1 MNKLIPIACL
11 ALLGTTDVY
20 AQSDAATTSTPATPA
35 PANKPAL
42 GPDGKPVQ
50 QVTIS
55 GGRASDMDERRNSVA
70 GKQVYGREEL
80 DRNGDSNLGDI
91 LKRLPGVTIGGRPGR
106 DGDVRMRGMGN
117 GYTQVLLNG
126 ERPPAGF
133 SMESLSPDQVERI
146 EIMRGPI
153 AEHSTRAIAGTI
165 NIILRDGYQQ
175 RDNQLKF
182 TDTIEQGRHA
192 PNVSLTVPGKV
203 GGLTWLL
210 TGSIFENRQHDQT
223 ETYNRDTRADGVV
236 LKDQNVLDETSRN
249 ARGIHLTPRLSYKF
263 DNGDTLNFQPF
274 LMANRSDGNARSDL
288 TQNFGLVPPALQQP
302 PEYNLALTST
312 HSESTFLRGFGNWV
326 HKLQGASK
334 LDVKF
339 GFGSGHSDND
349 SVRYQYDNAG
359 GLLNRYTDTSTVH
372 DRSASSGG
380 KYTTPIGKQHSLAA
394 GWDVELGHRV
404 ETKTSLDKDGAA
416 QFEDSGDNLT
426 ADTRRL
432 AVFAQDEWDISKQWS
447 GYAGLRWEGIRTTST
462 RGGQDISNTS
472 SVLSP
477 LLHAVYRIPDHDKDQ
492 IRASLTKSYK
502 AANIQDLIA
511 LPSLSR
517 LNSATRPDRTGNP
530 DLKPEL
536 ATGLDF
542 AYEHYLGRSGILTA
556 GGFIRDIDDLI
567 RRQLSLQNTPTGP
580 RWVSTPANI
589 GHARTK
595 GIELEAKFQLQEL
608 VADGP
613 AIDFRSNYSRFWS
626 SVDDIPGPNNRLD
639 AQPKQTAN
647 VGLDY
652 RLKQVPL
659 TLGASL
665 NWTPETIIQ
674 SSAEQVVYT
683 SRKRSFDAYGLWKFN
698 PRNQIRISA
707 NNLMAEDALGS
718 NIVTTNGLAQLANT
732 TNQTYV
738 VWSVKY
744 EMKF

>member
-1 MNKLIPIACL
+1 MNKLIPFACL
-11 ALLGTTDVY
+11 ALLGASDVY
-20 AQSDAATTSTPATPA
+20 AQADAAPTTTA
-35 PANKPAL
+35 PAKPAL
-42 GPDGKPVQ
+42 GPDGKPVP

-70 GKQVYGREEL
+70 GKQIYGREEL

-106 DGDVRMRGMGN
+106 GGDVRMRGMGN

-133 SMESLSPDQVERI
+133 SMESLSPDQVERV

-175 RDNQLKF
+175 KDNQLKF
-182 TDTIEQGRHA
+182 TDSIEQGRHA

-203 GGLTWLL
+203 GSLTWLL
-210 TGSIFENRQHDQT
+210 TGSVFENRQHDQT
-223 ETYNRDTRADGVV
+223 ETYNRDTREDGVV
-236 LKDQNVLDETSRN
+236 LKDQNVLDETKRTS
-249 ARGIHLTPRLSYKF
+249 RGIHLTPRLSYKF
-263 DNGDTLNFQPF
+263 DSGDTLNFQPF
-274 LMANRSDGNARSDL
+274 LMVNRSDGNSRSDL

-302 PEYNLALTST
+302 PEYNLALTGT

-326 HKLQGASK
+326 HKLEGASK

-339 GFGSGHSDND
+339 GFGSGHSDSD
-349 SVRYQYDNAG
+349 SLRYQYENAG
-359 GLLNRYTDTSTVH
+359 NLLQRYTDDATVR

-380 KYTTPIGKQHSLAA
+380 KYTTPIGKEHSLAA

-404 ETKTSLDKDGAA
+404 ETKTSLDKNGVS
-416 QFEDSGDNLT
+416 QFGDSGDNLT

-432 AVFAQDEWDISKQWS
+432 AVFAQDEWDINKQWS

-462 RGGQDISNTS
+462 RAGQDISNTS

-477 LLHAVYRIPDHDKDQ
+477 LLHGVYRIPEHDKDQ

-542 AYEHYLGRSGILTA
+542 AYEHYLGRSGIITA
-556 GGFIRDIDDLI
+556 GGFVRDIKDLI
-567 RRQLSLQNTPTGP
+567 RRELTLQNTPTGP

-589 GHARTK
+589 GHALTK

-608 VADGP
+608 IADGP

-626 SVDDIPGPNNRLD
+626 SVDGIPGPNNRLD

-652 RLKQVPL
+652 RLKPVPL

-665 NWTPETIIQ
+665 NWTPETVIQ
-674 SSAEQVVYT
+674 SSAEQVVTT

-698 PRNQIRISA
+698 ARNQVRISA